1 MLAVHPEP
9 CDGRVFLVHPLYS
22 LILYWYSVVCLPCHR
37 KLPTNKMMGVDS
49 QNELVMRV
57 QPDEVSE

>member
-1 MLAVHPEP
+1 MLTY
-9 CDGRVFLVHPLYS
+9 FTY
-22 LILYWYSVVCLPCHR
+22 LPRHR

-57 QPDEVSE
+57 QPDEVST

>member
-1 MLAVHPEP
+1 MSRASR
-9 CDGRVFLVHPLYS
+9 GALVTVLLNNSYLFYYLS
-22 LILYWYSVVCLPCHR
+22 RHR

-57 QPDEVSE
+57 QPDEVSECVGCKK

>member
-1 MLAVHPEP
+1 M
-9 CDGRVFLVHPLYS
+9 FLVHQLYL
-22 LILYWYSVVCLPCHR
+22 LILYWYSVVCLPRHR